1 MLPNSTM
8 RFSIMISLVSV
19 LCQCNGVFSYSVAV
33 SIISRG
39 HQSTG
44 KKHQVTGKLYHI
56 FFLSEYISSWV
67 GFELTRKWW

>member
-1 MLPNSTM
+1 
-8 RFSIMISLVSV
+8 MISLVSV

-56 FFLSEYISSWV
+56 FFYQSTSRHEWDSNSHV
-67 GFELTRKWW
+67 GGDSH